1 MCHGL
6 THQLYIFTTSMN
18 IHYKNKILSPAERAE
33 TISRIDQLV
42 SQYEESIKEYRAY
55 KDYLLKG
62 NEPSKELHELMITVC
77 SAAEFTIRTIADC
90 TIMQK
95 FFLTSDKD
103 YDKRFARGKLMVILN
118 EGFKKVY
125 GFNPN
130 GKNQKKEPSI
140 WVQISK
146 FVSIFPEPLKHK
158 HLALQTSLEAYAKDS
173 WWKNERNYE
182 THLDIDGLYKSRNE
196 EIIEGK
202 TIMESTELITILL
215 RVHDFIKELHI
226 VYCNTLMERFRQQI
240 YNNR

>member
-1 MCHGL
+1 MYHDL
-6 THQLYIFTTSMN
+6 AHQLYIFTTTMN

-33 TISRIDQLV
+33 IISRIDQLV

-95 FFLTSDKD
+95 FFLTSDKN

-130 GKNQKKEPSI
+130 KKEPSI
-140 WVQISK
+140 WMQISK
-146 FVSIFPEPLKHK
+146 FVSLFPEPLKHK

-202 TIMESTELITILL
+202 TIMESTELMTILL

-226 VYCNTLMERFRQQI
+226 VYYNTLMERFRQQI